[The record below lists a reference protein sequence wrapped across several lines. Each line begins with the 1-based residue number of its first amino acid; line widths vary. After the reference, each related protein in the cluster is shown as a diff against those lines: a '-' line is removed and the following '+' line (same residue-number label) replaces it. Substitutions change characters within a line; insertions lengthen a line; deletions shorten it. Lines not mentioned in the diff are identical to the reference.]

1 MTQPPNPADY
11 PPPPGGYP
19 PPPQGG
25 FPPPPP
31 PPPGAYPP
39 PPGWGGP
46 PQGAY
51 PPPGGYPPPPGGF
64 PPPGGYPPPG
74 NYPPPPPAEGGF
86 APPPPGHDV
95 SPSTVGEGL
104 SWAWNKFSK
113 NAVPLMVATLIFGLI
128 LFAVMG
134 LFGWLISIVTP
145 ETFTVYDDGGDITE
159 LVTMGDSPLGTALS
173 MLSWVVFAVL
183 AGAMAAAYYVG
194 LLDIA
199 DGRPVTIGSF
209 FRPRKVASVVVASL
223 IIGLVTS
230 IVTFPLMLVPYV
242 GTLIAFL
249 LTVLVSTFV
258 VFTTVAIV
266 DRGLPPV
273 AGIKE
278 SIGLVRSRFG
288 ESLLV
293 WLISE
298 ALLLIGAFLCGVGL
312 LVTAPVALLFI
323 VHAYRRFSGGTV
335 APATV

>member
-11 PPPPGGYP
+11 PPQPGGYP

-31 PPPGAYPP
+31 PPPGGYPPP
-39 PPGWGGP
+39 PPGWGPP

-51 PPPGGYPPPPGGF
+51 PPPPGGYPA
-64 PPPGGYPPPG
+64 PGGYPPPG

-86 APPPPGHDV
+86 APPPPPGQGAGR
-95 SPSTVGEGL
+95 SSLGEGL

-113 NAVPLMVATLIFGLI
+113 NAVPLIVATLVFGLI

-134 LFGWLISIVTP
+134 LFGWLISLVTP

-159 LVTMGDSPLGTALS
+159 FITQGDSPAGTALS

-183 AGAMAAAYYVG
+183 AGAMASAYYVG

-209 FRPRKVASVVVASL
+209 FRPRMVASVVVSSL
-223 IIGLVTS
+223 IIGLVS
-230 IVTFPLMLVPYV
+230 ALVSFPLMLVPYI
-242 GTLIAFL
+242 GTLVAFL
-249 LTVLVSTFV
+249 LSAVVSIFV

-298 ALLLIGAFLCGVGL
+298 ALLFIGAFLCAVGL

-323 VHAYRRFSGGTV
+323 VHAYRKFSGQTV
-335 APATV
+335 VPATA